1 MADTLFTTIERA
13 HGDRPWG
20 SVLDAGTG
28 DHSLGW
34 ICGLPTRRWTAITG
48 DARRRDRMAE
58 RFGTKMRLGDRIL
71 SGNWTDP
78 GMLAGEQFDVVLAD
92 YLLGAVDGFA
102 PYFQDRLFER
112 LWLHTKPG
120 GRLYTVGLGPY
131 PDQSDTPGGRL
142 ILEIARL
149 RDACI
154 LLAGH
159 RCYREYPR
167 DWVIRHLTAAG
178 FTVDD
183 AVSVPILYGARFIN
197 GQLNVCLR
205 KLPLFADQALAEQMR
220 SHIED
225 VRQQALALPSLQ
237 QKGGIR
243 FGHDYVV
250 SATRPATT

>member
-1 MADTLFTTIERA
+1 MADTLFNTIERT

-28 DHSLGW
+28 DHSLSW
-34 ICGLPTRRWTAITG
+34 LCEQPTRRWTAITG

-58 RFGTKMRLGDRIL
+58 RFGPRMRMGDRLL

-78 GMLAGEQFDVVLAD
+78 GLLAGEAFDVVIAD
-92 YLLGAVDGFA
+92 YLIGAIDGFA
-102 PYFQDRLFER
+102 PYFQDRLFTR
-112 LWLHTKPG
+112 LRPHVRSG
-120 GRLYTVGLGPY
+120 GRLYVVGLAPY
-131 PDQSDTPGGRL
+131 PDRSDTAGGRL

-167 DWVIRHLTAAG
+167 DWIERQLSQAG
-178 FTVDD
+178 FTVED
-183 AVSVPILYGARFIN
+183 AVSVPILYGERFIN

-205 KLPLFADQALAEQMR
+205 KLPLLSDQELAEKMR
-220 SHIED
+220 AHIED
-225 VRQQALALPSLQ
+225 VRRQALALPSL
-237 QKGGIR
+237 KRGGIS

-250 SATRPATT
+250 TASCT